1 MRKVAVVF
9 PGQGSQLIGM
19 GREFY
24 EKYSYVQELY
34 KEAENVLGKDVK
46 EMIFNGSE
54 EELKKTSNAQIAVYL
69 TSMAA
74 YTVFLKETGIKPYI
88 AAGHSLG
95 EISAITAAGMI
106 SFKDGID
113 LIKDRA
119 TYMEEAFSS
128 ETAMYAIRSIHYKT
142 VEKLIR
148 DFDKKGKIAVISNYN
163 SIDQLVI
170 SGEREIV
177 NKLVE
182 FLNEKGANITEL
194 KVSGAFH
201 SPFMSSAAEKFKAR
215 LMKENFNAPKFPVL
229 ANIDAKLYDKERIIE
244 ILSEQIQS
252 PVRWLDIILK
262 MESLGV
268 DSTVE
273 IGTGRVLSR
282 LIESTSD
289 IKTYKF
295 GMLKDVDLFCSDAE
309 WLIQQNKRGVV
320 DACIAAAV
328 TTPNLCQNENE
339 YEKGVLEPVKKL
351 KAIKNELEK
360 GHEKADESK
369 IKESEKLLDLI
380 LKTKNIPDYEKSY
393 IMQEIR
399 NLDEY
404 RLLCC

>member
-1 MRKVAVVF
+1 
-9 PGQGSQLIGM
+9 
-19 GREFY
+19 
-24 EKYSYVQELY
+24 
-34 KEAENVLGKDVK
+34 
-46 EMIFNGSE
+46 
-54 EELKKTSNAQIAVYL
+54 
-69 TSMAA
+69 
-74 YTVFLKETGIKPYI
+74 
-88 AAGHSLG
+88 
-95 EISAITAAGMI
+95 
-106 SFKDGID
+106 
-113 LIKDRA
+113 
-119 TYMEEAFSS
+119 
-128 ETAMYAIRSIHYKT
+128 
-142 VEKLIR
+142 
-148 DFDKKGKIAVISNYN
+148 
-163 SIDQLVI
+163 
-170 SGEREIV
+170 
-177 NKLVE
+177 
-182 FLNEKGANITEL
+182 
-194 KVSGAFH
+194 
-201 SPFMSSAAEKFKAR
+201 
-215 LMKENFNAPKFPVL
+215 
-229 ANIDAKLYDKERIIE
+229 
-244 ILSEQIQS
+244 
-252 PVRWLDIILK
+252 

-320 DACIAAAV
+320 EACIAAAV

>member
-9 PGQGSQLIGM
+9 PGQGAQVIGM

-34 KEAENVLGKDVK
+34 KEAGEILDKDIT

-74 YTVFLKETGIKPYI
+74 YKVFSKETGIKPYI

-95 EISAITAAGMI
+95 EISAVTAAGMI
-106 SFKDGID
+106 NFKDGIE
-113 LIKDRA
+113 LVKERA
-119 TYMEEAFSS
+119 AYMEESFSS
-128 ETAMYAIRSIHYKT
+128 ETAMYAIRKVHYKT
-142 VEKLIR
+142 VGKLIK
-148 DFDKKGKIAVISNYN
+148 DFDKKGKIVVISNYN
-163 SIDQLVI
+163 AVDQIVI

-177 NKLVE
+177 NE
-182 FLNEKGANITEL
+182 MAEYLNEKGAITTEL

-201 SPFMSSAAEKFKAR
+201 SPLMSSAAKKFKVR
-215 LMKENFNAPKFPVL
+215 LMKEKFNDPEFPVL
-229 ANIDAKLYDKERIIE
+229 ANIDAKLYDKDRIVE
-244 ILSEQIQS
+244 TLSEQIEA
-252 PVRWLDIILK
+252 PVRWLDIIRK
-262 MESLGV
+262 MESFGV
-268 DSTVE
+268 DTTVE

-282 LIESTSD
+282 LIESSSD
-289 IKTYKF
+289 INTYKF
-295 GMLKDVDLFCSDAE
+295 GVMKDIEAFCADAE

-320 DACIAAAV
+320 EACIAAAV
-328 TTPNLCQNENE
+328 TTPNMCQNENE
-339 YEKGVLEPVKKL
+339 YEKGVLEPIRKL

-360 GHEKADESK
+360 EQKKVKESQ
-369 IKESEKLLDLI
+369 IRESEKLLDLI
-380 LKTKNIPDYEKSY
+380 LKTKNISDYEKSY

-404 RLLCC
+404 RSLC